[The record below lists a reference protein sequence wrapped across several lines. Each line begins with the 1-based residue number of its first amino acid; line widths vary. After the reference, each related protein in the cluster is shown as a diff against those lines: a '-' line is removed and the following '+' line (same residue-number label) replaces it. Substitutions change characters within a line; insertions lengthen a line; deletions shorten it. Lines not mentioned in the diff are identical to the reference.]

1 MTTIATTLIHD
12 RFRQMGERFP
22 DRDFVATPANPER
35 HYAPEGITRTYAD
48 ATRRVDAIEAIYRAA
63 GLGHG
68 HRVGLQVENHPDFY
82 LHRMALHRLGTTLVP
97 LNQDHVAK
105 ELQHVFTVTR
115 PELAITFDRHRPRI
129 EEAAAALGAIG
140 PHVVS
145 FDAFDRGLPGVRN
158 PAPLTHAID
167 ASTETTILFTSGTTG
182 HPKGCRFTHGYESMA
197 CDWYRTRGG
206 HVTFTDG
213 VERMYS
219 PLPLHHSNTG
229 VHAFLEMLATG
240 GCLVTSD
247 RFRSNRYW
255 QEVKDARATCIH
267 YLGVIM
273 AMLFQMPVTDE
284 ERSHTIRFGLGAGLE
299 PTLHAK
305 FEERFGFP
313 LVELWGMTETM
324 RYLCDSK
331 EPRKVGTRAFGRSEK
346 GLEAKLVD
354 DSPEER
360 EVGNETPGELLVR
373 HSAETPRAGFFD
385 GYLGEPEAT
394 EHAWRGGWFHTG
406 DVASRD
412 ADGVLHFVDRKKHII
427 RRAGQN
433 IAAAEVETVMV
444 SHPQVREV
452 AAVAVKDEIR
462 EEEVYL
468 CVVLHDGATKDR
480 ALAETLFDHAV
491 TNLAHYKSPGYILFV
506 DSIPRTASQKMMK
519 YALFAEGVDART
531 LPGVH
536 DLRDRKKQAAASGRA
551 RS

>member
-1 MTTIATTLIHD
+1 MSPPITLIHE
-12 RFRQMGERFP
+12 RFRQMAERFP
-22 DRDFVATPANPER
+22 DRDFVATPPNPER
-35 HYAPEGITRTYAD
+35 HYAPAGVTRTYAD
-48 ATRRVDAIEAIYRAA
+48 AARHVDALQTIYAGA

-68 HRVGLQVENHPDFY
+68 HRVALQVENHPDFY

-105 ELQHVFTVTR
+105 EIQHVFQVTR

-129 EEAAAALGAIG
+129 EQAAAAMGSAG
-140 PHVVS
+140 PRVVQLDT
-145 FDAFDRGLPGVRN
+145 DARFTGDLPGVRTLA
-158 PAPLTHAID
+158 PATGAID
-167 ASTETTILFTSGTTG
+167 ETTETTILFTSGTTG

-206 HVTFTDG
+206 HVTYTDG

-273 AMLFQMPVTDE
+273 AMLFQMPVTEE
-284 ERSHTIRFGLGAGLE
+284 ERTHTIRFGLGAGLE
-299 PTLHAK
+299 PSLHRK

-313 LVELWGMTETM
+313 LVELWGMTEIM
-324 RYLCDSK
+324 RFLCDSR
-331 EPRKVGTRAFGRSEK
+331 EPRKVGTRAFGRSEP

-354 DSPEER
+354 DNEQD
-360 EVGNETPGELLVR
+360 VGDDTPGELVVR
-373 HSAETPRAGFFD
+373 HSAATPRAGFFD

-394 EHAWRGGWFHTG
+394 EHGWRGGWFHTG
-406 DVASRD
+406 DVAVRD
-412 ADGVLHFVDRKKHII
+412 PDGCFHFVDRKKHII

-433 IAAAEVETVMV
+433 IAAAEVETVIL
-444 SHPQVREV
+444 SHAAVREV

-462 EEEVYL
+462 EEEIFL
-468 CVVLHDGATKDR
+468 CVVPHEGQPNDR
-480 ALAETLFDHAV
+480 AQAEAIFDHAIA
-491 TNLAHYKSPGYILFV
+491 NLAHYKAPGFLLFV
-506 DSIPRTASQKMMK
+506 DTIPRTASQKMMK
-519 YALFAEGVDART
+519 YALFAEGVDPRA

-536 DLRDRKKQAAASGRA
+536 DLRERKKQAAAGARA

>member
-1 MTTIATTLIHD
+1 MTTLIHD

-35 HYAPEGITRTYAD
+35 HYAPEGISRTYAE
-48 ATRRVDAIEAIYRAA
+48 ATRRVDAIEAVYRDA

-129 EEAAAALGAIG
+129 EEAAAALGAVG
-140 PHVVS
+140 PHVVA

-182 HPKGCRFTHGYESMA
+182 HPKGCRFTHSYESMA

-360 EVGNETPGELLVR
+360 EVGDETPGELLVR

-412 ADGVLHFVDRKKHII
+412 ADAVLHFVDRKKHII

-468 CVVLHDGATKDR
+468 CIVAHDDAAKDR
-480 ALAETLFDHAV
+480 ALADLLFDHAI
-491 TNLAHYKSPGYILFV
+491 TNLAHYKAPGYILFV
-506 DSIPRTASQKMMK
+506 DAIPRTASQKMMK

>member
-1 MTTIATTLIHD
+1 MATAPITLIHE

-22 DRDFVATPANPER
+22 DHDFVATPPNPER

-48 ATRRVDAIEAIYRAA
+48 ATRRVDQLEAIYRDA

-68 HRVGLQVENHPDFY
+68 HRVGLQVENHPDLY
-82 LHRMALHRLGTTLVP
+82 LHRMALHRLGTTMVP
-97 LNQDHVAK
+97 LNQDHVAQ
-105 ELQHVFTVTR
+105 ELEHVFKVTR
-115 PELAITFDRHRPRI
+115 PELVITFARHRRRI
-129 EEAAAALGAIG
+129 DEASAALGALG
-140 PHVVS
+140 PRVVD
-145 FDAFDRGLPGVRN
+145 FADLTDMATLTTGKGGLPSVRAA
-158 PAPLTHAID
+158 APLTHAID

-197 CDWYRTRGG
+197 CDWYKTRGG

-213 VERMYS
+213 AERMYS

-255 QEVKDARATCIH
+255 HEVADARATCIH

-284 ERSHTIRFGLGAGLE
+284 ERRHTIRFGFGAGLE
-299 PTLHAK
+299 PTLHAR

-331 EPRKVGTRAFGRSEK
+331 EPRQVGTRAFGRSET
-346 GLEAKLVD
+346 GLEAKLVGD
-354 DSPEER
+354 DEA
-360 EVGNETPGELLVR
+360 EVGDDTPGELLVR
-373 HSAETPRAGFFD
+373 HSAATPRAGFFD

-394 EHAWRGGWFHTG
+394 EQAWRGGWFHTG
-406 DVASRD
+406 DVATRD
-412 ADGVLHFVDRKKHII
+412 ADGVFHFVDRKKHII

-433 IAAAEVETVMV
+433 IAAAEVETVMI
-444 SHPQVREV
+444 SHPAVR
-452 AAVAVKDEIR
+452 
-462 EEEVYL
+462 
-468 CVVLHDGATKDR
+468 
-480 ALAETLFDHAV
+480 F
-491 TNLAHYKSPGYILFV
+491 ILFV
-506 DSIPRTASQKMMK
+506 ESLPRTASQKMMK
-519 YALFAEGVDART
+519 YAIFAAGVDARQ
-531 LPGVH
+531 LPDVH
-536 DLRDRKKQAAASGRA
+536 DLRERKKQAAASTRA
-551 RS
+551 RTGS